1 MKKLSVVIVAA
12 VLVLIVVVLAVKLI
26 GGAVSLVSGA
36 FNAILGLAAIVARL
50 LIVAWMFAYAR
61 KHT

>member
-36 FNAILGLAAIVARL
+36 FNAILGLAVIVAL
-50 LIVAWMFAYAR
+50 ILIVAWMFAYAR
-61 KHT
+61 KNK